1 VFFSNSTRCGADRVA
16 QDNGPSSPPSRPDMV
31 HTSSSASH
39 ITGIS
44 NHSQL
49 AALSLQSSSA
59 SNHMIQ
65 PFDQRPSLSDARRVS
80 SGIGAGSTFGQG
92 SYRDKEDAVPVG
104 FDEGIL
110 RGLCDMDVSVDV
122 LGMKGRTDEA
132 GISKSTGGQDQTR
145 YRFLQGESPDIR
157 LC

>member
-1 VFFSNSTRCGADRVA
+1 
-16 QDNGPSSPPSRPDMV
+16 
-31 HTSSSASH
+31 
-39 ITGIS
+39 
-44 NHSQL
+44 
-49 AALSLQSSSA
+49 
-59 SNHMIQ
+59 
-65 PFDQRPSLSDARRVS
+65 
-80 SGIGAGSTFGQG
+80 
-92 SYRDKEDAVPVG
+92 VPVG